1 MVIKQ
6 ATGVQATVKV
16 LGVKDETQRGVT
28 TVSFLPFL
36 KKVHIVSGREFHSS
50 CGEGP

>member
-36 KKVHIVSGREFHSS
+36 KKVHIVIGREFHSS